1 MRAMGNAAVN
11 IPFQPSSFT
20 NGKELLRFNA
30 GVEEIAPSLWHF
42 YFEGLP
48 DDQALRWLSSI
59 EQRVQQ
65 CAAELSGHCKIILN
79 IAQLRIFNLAEDD
92 AFLLCL
98 SKLAAMLAPQKVV
111 VVDGSWL
118 RRSYLSNWLEFR
130 LPAQIRRFSNLRKAR
145 QFLEQLPASM
155 PEPENEK
162 RLNKVDQSAHSDELR
177 QLEMLLKGSSS
188 DAENPFA
195 SESPFHHLA
204 DEILKLKEELQQSK
218 TTGYTNDSVNADKE
232 AQLEFRIKESN
243 LRAILDST
251 DDEIY
256 LCNAQYELIDYNANF
271 ENSIYARFGV
281 TPEKGRSILDL
292 IPPEYDEIRLQTKER
307 IDKGLLGYQR
317 TYLDKVN
324 LGYYQSISEVKY
336 YPIRSSS
343 LRIVGVAVFSI
354 DVTEQKQAEQL
365 IHQNQQLLSTIN
377 RNIQEGI
384 YRSTPEKG
392 LVYINQAFVSM
403 FGYLDVE
410 EALSAGSSSLYADSE
425 ARQKLINTIEREGFV
440 TNEEVKFRKKDGS
453 TFWGLL
459 SSMRSVDQNGQV
471 YYDGAIRNISR
482 MKEYEA
488 EILRSK
494 EIAESATR
502 AKSEFLATMSHEIR
516 TPMNGVI
523 GMTSLLADTQLSDEQ
538 RDYINTIRVSGEHLL
553 NIINDILDF
562 SKIEAGHLELE
573 STPFD
578 LNTLIE
584 EVMNLFSSRA
594 CEKNLELFY
603 NIDSVKNLQL
613 IGDDTRL
620 RQVLV
625 NLVGNAI
632 KFTEQGEVLVQVS
645 SKESQNGG
653 IRLLFEVKD
662 TGIGI
667 PAEKI
672 DKLFRP
678 FSQVDNSTTRK
689 YGGTGLGLVICNK
702 LVELMGGRMW
712 VESQPHEGTC
722 FSFEVEME
730 RTSFSRY
737 TESLSDLLKGKR
749 VLVVDDNQTNQKIL
763 EQLFRNHGMEV
774 ETFNNPVIALSML
787 REGKA
792 FDLGLID
799 MKMPQMDGVAFGKE
813 VSQLRQGELP
823 LILYSSIGHLISRSD
838 LTKYFK
844 AHIHKPIRHELLL
857 RKMAGIL
864 AEKSENAK
872 PKAAM
877 ESPAKDTPELRLA
890 EQFPMRILLAED
902 NPINQMLAGK
912 MLESFGYSCVMVENG
927 RQALEKA
934 ESETFD
940 LILLDVM
947 MPEMDGLE
955 ATRHLRKS
963 SKLSKQPFIIA
974 VTANA
979 LKGDRELCLEAGMDD
994 YITKPINLEELRS
1007 KMARFGALVKDQ
1019 AT

>member
-1 MRAMGNAAVN
+1 M
-11 IPFQPSSFT
+11 PFQPSSFT
-20 NGKELLRFNA
+20 NGRELLCFNA
-30 GVEEIAPSLWHF
+30 GVEEIAPAVWHF
-42 YFEGLP
+42 YFAGLP
-48 DDQALRWLSSI
+48 DEQALRWLSSI

-65 CAAELSGHCKIILN
+65 CAAELPGHCKIILN
-79 IAQLRIFNLAEDD
+79 ISQLNVYHLSEDD
-92 AFLLCL
+92 AFLHRL
-98 SKLAAMLAPQKVV
+98 SKLAALLAQQNLAVV
-111 VVDGSWL
+111 YGSMF
-118 RRSYLSNWLEFR
+118 RRIYLSHWLEFR
-130 LPAQIRRFSNLRKAR
+130 LPERIKRFKN
-145 QFLEQLPASM
+145 
-155 PEPENEK
+155 
-162 RLNKVDQSAHSDELR
+162 LNKAIQYIEKSPDPLPKPEKDDRQNKSEHPQQFNELR
-177 QLEMLLKGSSS
+177 QLEMLLKSASPQV
-188 DAENPFA
+188 ENPF
-195 SESPFHHLA
+195 SPESQFHNLA
-204 DEILKLKEELQQSK
+204 QEILKLKVDLLQSQTPKFSA
-218 TTGYTNDSVNADKE
+218 DSIDSEADT
-232 AQLEFRIKESN
+232 QLEFRIKESN

-271 ENSIYARFGV
+271 ENSMYARYGV
-281 TPEKGRSILDL
+281 TPQKGSSIFEL
-292 IPPEYDEIRLQTKER
+292 IPPEYEEIRKQTKER
-307 IDKGLLGYQR
+307 IDKGLQGYQR
-317 TYLDKVN
+317 AYLDKVN

-392 LVYINQAFVSM
+392 LVYINQAFVNM
-403 FGYLDVE
+403 FGYQDVE
-410 EALSAGSSSLYADSE
+410 EALAAGSSSLYADAE
-425 ARQKLINTIEREGFV
+425 ARKKLVELIEEHGFFN
-440 TNEEVKFRKKDGS
+440 NEEVKFRKKDGS

-471 YYDGAIRNISR
+471 YYDGAIRDITR

-523 GMTSLLADTQLSDEQ
+523 GMTSLLSDTQLSDEQ
-538 RDYINTIRVSGEHLL
+538 RDYLNTIRISGEHLL

-573 STPFD
+573 ATPFD
-578 LNTLIE
+578 LNSLIE

-632 KFTEQGEVLVQVS
+632 KFTEKGEVLVQVS
-645 SKESQNGG
+645 SSETDNGSL
-653 IRLLFEVKD
+653 RLRFEVKD

-667 PAEKI
+667 PPEKI
-672 DKLFRP
+672 DKLFKP

-689 YGGTGLGLVICNK
+689 FGGTGLGLVISNK

-712 VESQPHEGTC
+712 VNSQLHEGTC

-730 RTSFSRY
+730 RTSFSRF
-737 TESLSDLLKGKR
+737 TESLMDTLNGKR
-749 VLVVDDNQTNQKIL
+749 VLVVDDNQTNQKII

-774 ETFNNPVIALSML
+774 ETYNNPVIALSML
-787 REGKA
+787 REGKQ
-792 FDLGLID
+792 FDIGLID

-813 VSQLRQGELP
+813 VSQMKMGEIP

-838 LTKYFK
+838 LNKYFK

-857 RKMAGIL
+857 RKMASIL
-864 AEKSENAK
+864 AEKSANTRSELINAD
-872 PKAAM
+872 
-877 ESPAKDTPELRLA
+877 PAKDKTAHSLA

-902 NPINQMLAGK
+902 NPINQILAGK
-912 MLESFGYSCVMVENG
+912 MLESFGYSCVLVENG
-927 RQALEKA
+927 KQALEKA
-934 ESETFD
+934 ESESFD
-940 LILLDVM
+940 LILMDVM

-955 ATRHLRKS
+955 ATRQLRKS
-963 SKLSKQPFIIA
+963 TKLQKQPYIIA

-994 YITKPINLEELRS
+994 YITKPINLEALRL
-1007 KMARFGALVKDQ
+1007 KIAHFGALSNNQ

>member
-1 MRAMGNAAVN
+1 M
-11 IPFQPSSFT
+11 PFQPSSFN
-20 NGKELLRFNA
+20 NGKELLCFNA
-30 GVEEIAPSLWHF
+30 GVEEIAPALWHF

-48 DDQALRWLSSI
+48 DEQALRWLSSI
-59 EQRVQQ
+59 EQRIQQ
-65 CAAELSGHCKIILN
+65 CAAELPGHCKIILN
-79 IAQLRIFNLAEDD
+79 ISHLNVFHLSEDD
-92 AFLLCL
+92 AFLHRL
-98 SKLAAMLAPQKVV
+98 SKLATLLVQQNLVI
-111 VVDGSWL
+111 VDGSL
-118 RRSYLSNWLEFR
+118 IRRWYLSHWLEFR
-130 LPAQIRRFSNLRKAR
+130 
-145 QFLEQLPASM
+145 M
-155 PEPENEK
+155 PERIKRFKNLKKAIQFIENSPDPQPNPESHKQQAKEE
-162 RLNKVDQSAHSDELR
+162 QSSNSSELHK
-177 QLEMLLKGSSS
+177 LEMLLKASVSHV
-188 DAENPFA
+188 ENPFTP
-195 SESPFHHLA
+195 ESQFHSLA
-204 DEILKLKEELQQSK
+204 HEILKLKVELRQSQTNHSRAESLISDEE
-218 TTGYTNDSVNADKE
+218 T
-232 AQLEFRIKESN
+232 QLEFRIKESN

-281 TPEKGRSILDL
+281 TPQKGSSIFEL
-292 IPPEYDEIRLQTKER
+292 IPPEYAEIRTQTKER
-307 IDKGLLGYQR
+307 IDKGLQGYQR

-343 LRIVGVAVFSI
+343 MRIVGVAVFSI

-403 FGYLDVE
+403 FGYQDVE
-410 EALSAGSSSLYADSE
+410 EALAAGSSSLYADAE
-425 ARQKLINTIEREGFV
+425 ARKKLVELIEEHGFFN
-440 TNEEVKFRKKDGS
+440 NEEVKFRKKDGS

-471 YYDGAIRNISR
+471 YYDGAIRDITR

-538 RDYINTIRVSGEHLL
+538 RDYLNTIRVSGEHLL

-573 STPFD
+573 SNPFD

-632 KFTEQGEVLVQVS
+632 KFTEKGEVLVQVS
-645 SKESQNGG
+645 SSNGKNGG

-667 PAEKI
+667 PPEKV
-672 DKLFRP
+672 DKLFKP

-689 YGGTGLGLVICNK
+689 YGGTGLGLVISNK

-712 VESQPHEGTC
+712 VNSQLNEGTC

-730 RTSFSRY
+730 RTSFTRF
-737 TESLSDLLKGKR
+737 TEHLMDTLHGKR

-763 EQLFRNHGMEV
+763 EQLFKNHGMEV

-787 REGKA
+787 REGKQ

-813 VSQLRQGELP
+813 VSQMKKTEIP

-838 LTKYFK
+838 LNKYFK

-857 RKMAGIL
+857 RKMASIL
-864 AEKSENAK
+864 AEKSANTRSEVINVN
-872 PKAAM
+872 
-877 ESPAKDTPELRLA
+877 PEKGKTTYSLA
-890 EQFPMRILLAED
+890 EQFPMRIMLAED
-902 NPINQMLAGK
+902 NPINQILAAK
-912 MLESFGYSCVMVENG
+912 MLESFGYSCELVENG
-927 RQALEKA
+927 KQALEKA
-934 ESETFD
+934 ELAEFD
-940 LILLDVM
+940 LVLMDVM

-955 ATRHLRKS
+955 ATRALRKS
-963 SKLSKQPFIIA
+963 TKLQKQPYIIA

-994 YITKPINLEELRS
+994 YITKPINLEELRL
-1007 KMARFGALVKDQ
+1007 KIAHFGALVNNQ